1 MIAGKPYVGIRVDL
15 WSCGVILYALLAGYL
30 PFEDE
35 NTKKLY
41 DKILSGDYEVPD
53 YITSPAKDLIGN
65 ILNTDSEERFKFE

>member
-1 MIAGKPYVGIRVDL
+1 
-15 WSCGVILYALLAGYL
+15 VILYALLAGYL

-53 YITSPAKDLIGN
+53 YITSSAKDLIGN

>member
-41 DKILSGDYEVPD
+41 DKILSGNLPTKIPD
-53 YITSPAKDLIGN
+53 LSPIF
-65 ILNTDSEERFKFE
+65 SSM